1 MGERAGN
8 TIAASEL
15 GPVHGHDPQVD
26 KLAAVPHV
34 SPPPVRERRAGNC
47 CLLTGHT
54 YSASLPSLKK
64 QRRLTI

>member
-26 KLAAVPHV
+26 KLAAVPHGTDNL
-34 SPPPVRERRAGNC
+34 PPLIDQVCQRLLKFSLMAGVK
-47 CLLTGHT
+47 
-54 YSASLPSLKK
+54 S
-64 QRRLTI
+64 I